1 MGTCAKPWLSFGTW
15 SAAGVVESGQG
26 KSQKLCC
33 TTTAEAQE
41 AGGGWIT
48 SDSACDAK
56 KLSFERR
63 KWQWDGKKGMVIRN
77 T

>member
-1 MGTCAKPWLSFGTW
+1 MFEK
-15 SAAGVVESGQG
+15 
-26 KSQKLCC
+26 KKKKLCC

-77 T
+77 A